1 MASAPLAR
9 TAAADIVDLALG
21 YAEVALPRPI
31 PAPRITDHVL
41 AVFPQLRK
49 FAALRVGRRPVAEG
63 EQFNPAV
70 HRWDADAT
78 YSDWARKKP
87 PWGYSML
94 SRILTVGEGVRVRV
108 CECGEG
114 GAYRSGCG

>member
-1 MASAPLAR
+1 M
-9 TAAADIVDLALG
+9 
-21 YAEVALPRPI
+21 
-31 PAPRITDHVL
+31 TDHVL

-78 YSDWARKKP
+78 YSDWARKRP

-108 CECGEG
+108 CECGGG